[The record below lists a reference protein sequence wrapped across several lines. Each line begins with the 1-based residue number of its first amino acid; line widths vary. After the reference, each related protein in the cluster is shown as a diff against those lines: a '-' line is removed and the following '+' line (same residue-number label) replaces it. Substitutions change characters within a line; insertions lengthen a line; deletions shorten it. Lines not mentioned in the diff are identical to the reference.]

1 MFERNHGFTLIELIV
16 VISLIGIM
24 FFFTLPRFQDFLL
37 TNPTKKTTRWI
48 IGTVK
53 NLREQAQRDGKR
65 YSLHISMDSN
75 KMWIT
80 NESMSEEE
88 LENTAQNG
96 YTLPS
101 DVRLLDVEFP
111 EKGKISVGEAGISFY
126 NKGYSDK
133 AMIHLESDD
142 AGNLTC
148 LIEPFLPALK
158 LHEAYVTFED

>member
-53 NLREQAQRDGKR
+53 NLREQSQRDGKR
-65 YSLHISMDSN
+65 YSLHVSMDSN

-111 EKGKISVGEAGISFY
+111 EKGKIICNV
-126 NKGYSDK
+126 
-133 AMIHLESDD
+133 
-142 AGNLTC
+142 
-148 LIEPFLPALK
+148 
-158 LHEAYVTFED
+158 